1 MCGGLRSFS
10 GTIGSSVSAE
20 MHGFYIYEKV
30 AARDLG
36 WIQVFSHLAIRRI
49 REILVQRQIRLTAGS
64 LNFQPCLFD
73 APAGKVL
80 FCFYKI

>member
-1 MCGGLRSFS
+1 
-10 GTIGSSVSAE
+10 
-20 MHGFYIYEKV
+20 MHGFNIYEKV

-49 REILVQRQIRLTAGS
+49 REIFVQRQIRLIAGS

-73 APAGKVL
+73 APRGKSTFLLFSNLTLAVL
-80 FCFYKI
+80 EY